1 MGCKE
6 VPMGNGSSRIENT
19 ADDEGWDEFDR
30 GYALGYAAARRGQK
44 INSTIYILDH
54 NFRSGYLD
62 GYTEYQD
69 SAIRFHRD
77 DAGMV
82 D

>member
-1 MGCKE
+1 MTCRE
-6 VPMGNGSSRIENT
+6 VPTGNMTSRVENT
-19 ADDEGWDEFDR
+19 ADDVDDYDSGYVR
-30 GYALGYAAARRGQK
+30 GHAAARRGQK

-69 SAIRFHRD
+69 SATRHHRD